1 MALLHPISVGIW
13 WGWWLLQRLA
23 QRTYQTAPQSRLVR
37 CFIVFALCFPPQ
49 KRCCGASTTQVIRAL
64 LYEIVFQLAANL
76 MLPAVSFYLL
86 SQLISP
92 LGGKPCF
99 IFSSQVS
106 VSVCLHFMNWLLLD
120 HCLLEGP
127 AGACNSTPII
137 VF

>member
-1 MALLHPISVGIW
+1 MVGMVATATASAAHLSNGASEPVSALLHRI
-13 WGWWLLQRLA
+13 
-23 QRTYQTAPQSRLVR
+23 
-37 CFIVFALCFPPQ
+37 CFVLSPQ
-49 KRCCGASTTQVIRAL
+49 KRCCCAPTMQVIRAF

-92 LGGKPCF
+92 LGGKPYF
-99 IFSSQVS
+99 IFSFSQVS

-127 AGACNSTPII
+127 AGACNSLPII
-137 VF
+137 VL